1 MAFHSGQ
8 HNPAGDRKRTWERWD
23 RSADTAQGDTGS
35 GHSKWA
41 GGSGGRV
48 DGTPAPAPA
57 RAPRCSPSPRL
68 TGSERHTFITS
79 HSWVSVPG
87 RGSPRVTPRVERAV
101 LITYI
106 FFFFLPFPAS
116 RCHWIS
122 QLVVSSLIFEFGPHH
137 IPPTIATGLVSPRDG
152 AGKGVL
158 LFRTHVMTLSP
169 PGPSRMLPPPR
180 GHSLASVT
188 FSLFPT

>member
-1 MAFHSGQ
+1 MDTVNGRAAVGNGWMAPPH
-8 HNPAGDRKRTWERWD
+8 PRR
-23 RSADTAQGDTGS
+23 
-35 GHSKWA
+35 
-41 GGSGGRV
+41 
-48 DGTPAPAPA
+48 PAPPA
-57 RAPRCSPSPRL
+57 AAHPRDLLARNDTRLLPHTPGCRCLDVGLLGLHPGWKGLCSL
-68 TGSERHTFITS
+68 HT
-79 HSWVSVPG
+79 
-87 RGSPRVTPRVERAV
+87 
-101 LITYI
+101 

-122 QLVVSSLIFEFGPHH
+122 RLVVSSLIFKFGPHH
-137 IPPTIATGLVSPRDG
+137 IPPTIAPGVVSPRDG

-169 PGPSRMLPPPR
+169 PGPSRVLPPPR